1 MFPANSNDLMSFLSE
16 PEEPQSSGKPTWP
29 ILIVDDEPDVHRATE
44 LALKGVSIEGRQI
57 AFVHAYSAQEA
68 RTRLAENTDLA
79 VMLLDVVMET
89 PDAGLQLI
97 RHVREEL
104 GNRSLRVILRTGQPG
119 YAPEIDTI
127 RAYDINDYKTKS
139 ELTRVRLF
147 TSLTVAIRSYWQIH
161 QLEAN
166 RRGLEMILAAS
177 ADLGRPK
184 GLRRFAEGIVTQLC
198 ALLGVEE
205 EGIVCAASLGDDKPD
220 CTPPYIL
227 AAAGRYSNWIG
238 LPLKNIPD
246 RLVRRCRSPVERA
259 RSRVAGGLLQQ
270 HFGSLRKH
278 RVAQEDRRT
287 GL

>member
-1 MFPANSNDLMSFLSE
+1 
-16 PEEPQSSGKPTWP
+16 
-29 ILIVDDEPDVHRATE
+29 
-44 LALKGVSIEGRQI
+44 
-57 AFVHAYSAQEA
+57 
-68 RTRLAENTDLA
+68 
-79 VMLLDVVMET
+79 MLLDVVMET

-184 GLRRFAEGIVTQLC
+184 GLRRFAEGVVTQLC

-205 EGIVCAASLGDDKPD
+205 EGIVCAASLGDEKPEGA
-220 CTPPYIL
+220 PPYIL
-227 AAAGRYSNWIG
+227 AAAGRYSSWIG
-238 LPLKNIPD
+238 LPLQTSPIRACVANWKA
-246 RLVRRCRSPVERA
+246 RCPNTATTSAKQHGFSSAPLEA
-259 RSRVAGGLLQQ
+259 FPSR
-270 HFGSLRKH
+270 HSLMSI
-278 RVAQEDRRT
+278 T
-287 GL
+287 S